1 VPDDS
6 SSPESVRRIVVVGA
20 SAGGVEALRV
30 FVAALP
36 ADLPAAVVV
45 VLHIPPDAPSALAAI
60 LGRAGPLPARSV
72 VHGDRLTAGTVYVA
86 PADHHVLV
94 VDGHL
99 HLSRGPR
106 ENGHRPALDP
116 LFRSAAVEFGP
127 FTIGVVLSG
136 NRDDGAAGLAVIARQ
151 GGATFVQDPAEAL
164 YAGMPHNAVTAVPS
178 SRVHRIDE
186 LGAAVGKEVEMP
198 GPTPSPPPEFAA
210 AEAEMAT
217 AGSHV
222 EATPDLAAAQPSG
235 FSCPDCDGVLFR
247 MPGAPHPRFRCRI
260 GHAWS
265 PGSLA
270 AEQDKGIDTVLWAAL
285 RALEEKVALQRELAT
300 TADGAGHRHAAQ
312 RHRRSADETATEAQV
327 LRRLL
332 TRELVGDSAG
342 DSVGDGSGNDRGIG

>member
-1 VPDDS
+1 VG
-6 SSPESVRRIVVVGA
+6 RIVVVGA
-20 SAGGVEALRV
+20 SAGGVEALRA

-36 ADLPAAVVV
+36 PDLPAPVVV

-72 VHGDRLTAGTVYVA
+72 AHGERLVAGTVYVA

-94 VDGHL
+94 VDEHL

-116 LFRSAAVEFGP
+116 LFRSAAVEYGP
-127 FTIGVVLSG
+127 SAIGVVLSG

-164 YAGMPHNAVTAVPS
+164 YAGMPRNAVTAVPGT
-178 SRVHRIDE
+178 RIHPIDE

-198 GPTPSPPPEFAA
+198 GPSPSSPPEFVA
-210 AEAEMAT
+210 AEAEMAH
-217 AGSHV
+217 AASAV
-222 EATPDLAAAQPSG
+222 EATPDLAAAEPSG
-235 FSCPDCDGVLFR
+235 LSCPDCDGVLFR

-285 RALEEKVALQRELAT
+285 RALEEKAALQRELAT
-300 TADGAGHRHAAQ
+300 AADGAGRRHSAL
-312 RHRRSADETATEAQV
+312 RHSRSADETATEAHL

-332 TRELVGDSAG
+332 TREVAGSSADQGAG
-342 DSVGDGSGNDRGIG
+342 DGGGNGRGIG